1 MMNDEIKFSIIIPTY
16 NSENFIANCLKS
28 LILQHSERYS
38 FEILIID
45 DCSSDKTIDKINEFK
60 MKLPI
65 TILSTKINSGPGVA
79 RNIGLENCKGE
90 WILFLD
96 SDDSLLM
103 NALEIL
109 NEYINSNKEL
119 DIVGFN
125 WKYDVSSTVMYGKI
139 GGRYD
144 SKSLFKAKQDL
155 ISDYLS
161 LGMDGSVIYTAIRR
175 DLILQNNLKFSL
187 GFHEDIDFIFKVY
200 YFTKN
205 IGYIEDILYIK
216 NNRNNSIVNSIQ
228 KKHIDGYFRAFREM
242 YDFLKLKKEINS
254 ETLKY
259 FSIGT
264 IGIIAVK
271 VRDIW
276 LNAIDKLDL
285 YNYLYNEYLNF
296 LKKINFQQSI
306 QLNTKYYIIYDYF
319 ISNIKVSTNFLE
331 EIDSFMNDIS
341 KKSWSCYDL
350 HNSIF
355 FAPDEIRTCCKR
367 FFVDGKMKGD
377 VSLLTQKKHDL
388 KNINSLNI
396 LNEKRDL
403 YMRINKGE
411 TTECS
416 GCPFLEF
423 KEWGYLNELK
433 PEHISLEYHSVC
445 NMKCIYCSDTY
456 YGGKKAKYDIEQILN
471 NLDLKSCK
479 SIVWGGGEPTLD
491 KNFKNI
497 LNVLSNKIPN
507 VQQRVITNATTFID
521 EVFKGINE
529 NKISITTSID
539 AGTEETFNAIRKYK
553 KLSQVLENL
562 SKYSEVTPKNV
573 TVKFIFMNENNNL
586 SEVLSFVEL
595 VKKYKLK
602 YCNFQISFDFKKEK
616 IDIKSAIAMIVL
628 YSELSRE
635 GVRYIFFDD
644 LLRMRLFKISPS
656 LYNEIIFTLENE
668 GYNKILANQDNYK
681 EIVIW
686 GAGTQTKFLM
696 ENSMFFKHV
705 NVKYIVDNT
714 PSKINTK
721 FMGINVYP
729 ESKLL
734 EDNYPIL
741 ISAVQSSPKIL
752 DSFHKMGLDKNRLI
766 NKLVI

>member
-1 MMNDEIKFSIIIPTY
+1 MNKEIKFSIIIPTH
-16 NSENFIANCLKS
+16 NSENYIGNCLKS
-28 LILQHSERYS
+28 LMLQHSKKYD

-65 TILSTKINSGPGVA
+65 TMLSTKINSGPGVA
-79 RNIGLENCKGE
+79 RNIGLENCRGE

-96 SDDSLLM
+96 SDDNLLM

-125 WKYDVSSTVMYGKI
+125 WKYDVNSTVSYGKI

-144 SKSLFKAKQDL
+144 SKSLFKPKQDL

-175 DLILQNNLKFSL
+175 DLILQNNLKFSS

-200 YFTKN
+200 YFAKN

-216 NNRNNSIVNSIQ
+216 NNRNDSIVNSIQ
-228 KKHIDGYFRAFREM
+228 KKHIDGYFRAFTEM

-264 IGIIAVK
+264 IGIIAIK

-331 EIDSFMNDIS
+331 ETDSFMNDIS

-377 VSLLTQKKHDL
+377 VSLLTQKKHDI

-433 PEHISLEYHSVC
+433 PEHISLEYHSIC

-471 NLDLKSCK
+471 NLDLKNCK

-497 LNVLSNKIPN
+497 LNILSNKIPN

-539 AGTEETFNAIRKYK
+539 AGTEETFNVIRKYK

-573 TVKFIFMNENNNL
+573 TVKYIFMNENNNL
-586 SEVLSFVEL
+586 SEVLFFVEL

-602 YCNFQISFDFKKEK
+602 NCNFQISFDFKKEK

-628 YSELSRE
+628 YSELSKE

-656 LYNEIIFTLENE
+656 LYNKIIFTLENE

-696 ENSMFFKHV
+696 ENSMFFKDV
-705 NVKYIVDNT
+705 NIKYIVDNT

-741 ISAVQSSPKIL
+741 ISAVQSSPRIL
-752 DSFHKMGLDKNRLI
+752 DSFYKMGLDKNRLI